1 MKKIISKN
9 LSKLILSQNTENYF
23 NLDDTYD
30 NMANIDNELD
40 ETMENELTTMTP
52 ESLEEMQQGEIEED
66 EFINE
71 DPTAVE
77 PEGYPEFG
85 TLFQALRWAKQNN
98 ETIRINYRT
107 LHGTNIIRDV
117 EPHGDFYAKTTNRR
131 NIAVWDQTIGGI
143 RSYIVENIMQDGNFP
158 NGYKFT
164 GEKFSPKFNF
174 SRERKNLKR
183 RLRRRKN
190 RKLKNKYIY

>member
-1 MKKIISKN
+1 MKRIISKN
-9 LSKLILSQNTENYF
+9 LNKFVISQQVENYF

-30 NMANIDNELD
+30 DMLDINNELD
-40 ETMENELTTMTP
+40 ETMNEELMTVTP
-52 ESLEEMQQGEIEED
+52 ENLEEMQEDEIEED
-66 EFINE
+66 ETINE
-71 DPTAVE
+71 DPTAIE

-85 TLFQALRWAKQNN
+85 TLFQAIRWAKQNN

-117 EPHGDFYAKTTNRR
+117 EPHGDFYARTTHRR

-143 RSYIVENIMQDGNFP
+143 RTYILENIIRDTNFT

-174 SRERKNLKR
+174 SKERKNLKR

-190 RKLKNKYIY
+190 RKLRNKYI

>member
-9 LSKLILSQNTENYF
+9 LNKLVISQQVENYF

-30 NMANIDNELD
+30 DMLDINNELD
-40 ETMENELTTMTP
+40 ETMNEELMTVTP
-52 ESLEEMQQGEIEED
+52 ENLEEMQEDEIEED
-66 EFINE
+66 ETINE
-71 DPTAVE
+71 DPTAIE

-85 TLFQALRWAKQNN
+85 TLFQAIRWAKQNN

-117 EPHGDFYAKTTNRR
+117 EPHGDFYARTTHRR

-143 RSYIVENIMQDGNFP
+143 RTYILENIIRDTNFT

-174 SRERKNLKR
+174 SKERKNLKR
-183 RLRRRKN
+183 RSRRRKN
-190 RKLKNKYIY
+190 RKIRNKYI

>member
-9 LSKLILSQNTENYF
+9 LNKLVISQQVENYF

-30 NMANIDNELD
+30 DMLDINNELD
-40 ETMENELTTMTP
+40 ETMNEELMTVTP
-52 ESLEEMQQGEIEED
+52 ENLEEMQEDEIEED
-66 EFINE
+66 ETINE
-71 DPTAVE
+71 DPTAIE

-85 TLFQALRWAKQNN
+85 TLFQAIRWAKQNN

-107 LHGTNIIRDV
+107 LHGINIIRDV
-117 EPHGDFYAKTTNRR
+117 EPHGDFYARTTHRR

-143 RSYIVENIMQDGNFP
+143 RTYILENIIRDTNFT

-174 SRERKNLKR
+174 SKERKNLKR
-183 RLRRRKN
+183 RSRRRKN
-190 RKLKNKYIY
+190 RKIRNKYI

>member
-9 LSKLILSQNTENYF
+9 LNKSSQHVENYF
-23 NLDDTYD
+23 NLDNTYD
-30 NMANIDNELD
+30 EMLDVDSEID
-40 ETMENELTTMTP
+40 ETMEEGLQTITP
-52 ESLEEMQQGEIEED
+52 ENLEEMQEEEIED
-66 EFINE
+66 DPSINE

-77 PEGYPEFG
+77 PEGYPEFSS
-85 TLFQALRWAKQNN
+85 LFQALRWAKQNN

-107 LHGTNIIRDV
+107 LYGTNIIRDV
-117 EPHGDFYAKTTNRR
+117 EPHGDFYAKTTHRR

-143 RSYIVENIMQDGNFP
+143 RTYILENILPDANFP

-190 RKLKNKYIY
+190 RKLRNNYL

>member
-9 LSKLILSQNTENYF
+9 LNKSSQHVENYF
-23 NLDDTYD
+23 NLDNTYD
-30 NMANIDNELD
+30 EMLDVDSEID
-40 ETMENELTTMTP
+40 ETMEEGLQTITP
-52 ESLEEMQQGEIEED
+52 ENLEEMQEEEIED
-66 EFINE
+66 DPSINE

-77 PEGYPEFG
+77 PEGYPEFSS
-85 TLFQALRWAKQNN
+85 LFQALRWAKQNN

-117 EPHGDFYAKTTNRR
+117 EPHGDFYAKTTHRR

-143 RSYIVENIMQDGNFP
+143 RTYILENILPDANFP

-190 RKLKNKYIY
+190 RKLRNNYL

>member
-9 LSKLILSQNTENYF
+9 LNKFIISQQVENYF

-30 NMANIDNELD
+30 DMLDINNELD
-40 ETMENELTTMTP
+40 ETMNEELMTITP
-52 ESLEEMQQGEIEED
+52 ENLEEMQENEIEED
-66 EFINE
+66 ETLNE
-71 DPTAVE
+71 DPTAIE

-85 TLFQALRWAKQNN
+85 TLFQAIRWAKQNN

-117 EPHGDFYAKTTNRR
+117 EPHGDFYAKTTHRR

-143 RSYIVENIMQDGNFP
+143 RTYILENITHDANFP
-158 NGYKFT
+158 DGYKFT

-174 SRERKNLKR
+174 SKGRKNLKR

-190 RKLKNKYIY
+190 RKLRNKYI

>member
-1 MKKIISKN
+1 MKRIISKN
-9 LSKLILSQNTENYF
+9 LNKFVISQQVENYF

-30 NMANIDNELD
+30 DMLDINNELD
-40 ETMENELTTMTP
+40 ETMNEELMTVTP
-52 ESLEEMQQGEIEED
+52 ENLEEMQEDEIEED
-66 EFINE
+66 ETINE
-71 DPTAVE
+71 DPTAIE

-85 TLFQALRWAKQNN
+85 TLFQAIRWAKQNN

-117 EPHGDFYAKTTNRR
+117 EPHGDFYARTTHRR

-143 RSYIVENIMQDGNFP
+143 RTYILENIIRDTNFT

-174 SRERKNLKR
+174 SKERKNLKR
-183 RLRRRKN
+183 RSRRRKN
-190 RKLKNKYIY
+190 RKIRNKYI